1 MGEPSTP
8 GSSTLRH
15 VATGLVTKHPPR
27 LSRVSVSVSV
37 VIPVYRG
44 EQTLPGLIAEL
55 EAYTH
60 EHITPAGRRFRIEEV
75 LLVWDRGPGRSD
87 ETLRELAN
95 QYSWVKPVWLS
106 RNFGQHAATLAGM
119 TSSGGDWIVT
129 MDEDG
134 QQDPAYIANML
145 DAAYEDNA
153 QLVYGTPANPPPHSA
168 FRNAGS
174 KFAKRL
180 FAGALADG
188 GFAEFNSYR
197 LILGEIG
204 RSVAAY
210 TGTGVY
216 LDVALSWVVADVTTC
231 PVVGRTEGREATNY
245 GYRRLFG
252 HFGRLLV
259 SSGTKPLIFV
269 SWLGVLFVLLG
280 AAVSIWVIYQRIIG
294 ELIIAGWAS
303 TFIALM
309 LIGGAI
315 LLSLGIIAQ
324 YVGAATNMSLGKP
337 LYLVV
342 RDPAST
348 FPTRESDELR
358 P

>member
-1 MGEPSTP
+1 MNTSATA
-8 GSSTLRH
+8 SHNLR
-15 VATGLVTKHPPR
+15 
-27 LSRVSVSVSV
+27 VSV
-37 VIPVYRG
+37 VIPVYSG
-44 EQTLPGLIAEL
+44 QETLPDLVAEL
-55 EAYTH
+55 SNYASPTKTAQGH
-60 EHITPAGRRFRIEEV
+60 TFTIEEV
-75 LLVWDRGPGRSD
+75 LLVWDRGPLGSEQTIRD
-87 ETLRELAN
+87 LV
-95 QYSWVKPVWLS
+95 QKYSWAKPLWLS

-134 QQDPAYIANML
+134 QQDPAFIADMI
-145 DAAYEDNA
+145 DSAYTHKA
-153 QLVYGTPANPPPHSA
+153 QLVYATPRNPPPHSKI
-168 FRNAGS
+168 RNFGS
-174 KFAKRL
+174 KFAKKL

-231 PVVGRTEGREATNY
+231 PVTAREEGRPAANY
-245 GYRRLFG
+245 NYRRLAG
-252 HFGRLLV
+252 HFGRMIV
-259 SSGTKPLIFV
+259 SSGAKPLFFV
-269 SWLGVLFVLLG
+269 SWLGIFFVALG
-280 AAVSIWVIYQRIIG
+280 GLASLWVIYQRISG
-294 ELIIAGWAS
+294 EVIIAGWAS

-315 LLSLGIIAQ
+315 LLSLGIMAQ

-337 LYLVV
+337 LYVVV
-342 RDPAST
+342 RDPKNT
-348 FPTRESDELR
+348 FDPQAQQDS
-358 P
+358 

>member
-1 MGEPSTP
+1 MSC
-8 GSSTLRH
+8 LRI
-15 VATGLVTKHPPR
+15 
-27 LSRVSVSVSV
+27 SV

-44 EQTLPGLIAEL
+44 EETLPQLIREL
-55 EAYTH
+55 KVLTVEQR
-60 EHITPAGRRFRIEEV
+60 TPDGRNFRVEEV
-75 LLVWDRGPGRSD
+75 LLVWDCGPGESD
-87 ETLRELAN
+87 HVLRALAEEH
-95 QYSWVKPVWLS
+95 SFVRPIWLS

-134 QQDPAYIANML
+134 QQDPTFIAPML
-145 DAAYEDNA
+145 DRAYQQQT
-153 QLVYGTPANPPPHSA
+153 QLVYGTPTNPPPHSR
-168 FRNAGS
+168 FRNAAS
-174 KFAKRL
+174 KSVKKV
-180 FAGALADG
+180 FAGALAEG

-197 LILGEIG
+197 LVLGEIG

-231 PVVGRTEGREATNY
+231 PVVARKEGRAASNY
-245 GYRRLFG
+245 TYRSLFS
-252 HFGRLLV
+252 HFGRLMV

-269 SWLGVLFVLLG
+269 SWLGVLFVLMG
-280 AAVSIWVIYQRIIG
+280 AAVSIWVVYQRIAG

-303 TFIALM
+303 TFISLM

-324 YVGAATNMSLGKP
+324 YIGAATNMSLGKP
-337 LYLVV
+337 LYIVV
-342 RDPAST
+342 RDPAMT
-348 FPTRESDELR
+348 FDPRSSVQTRPPQKS
-358 P
+358 

>member
-1 MGEPSTP
+1 MSI
-8 GSSTLRH
+8 
-15 VATGLVTKHPPR
+15 VR
-27 LSRVSVSVSV
+27 LSV
-37 VIPVYRG
+37 VIPVYQG
-44 EQTLPGLIAEL
+44 EDTLPSLMAEL
-55 EAYTH
+55 ERYT
-60 EHITPAGRRFRIEEV
+60 TPQHTPEGRPFVIEEV

-87 ETLRELAN
+87 STLRELADR
-95 QYSWVKPVWLS
+95 YVWIRPLWLS

-134 QQDPAYIANML
+134 QQDPAFIPAML
-145 DAAYEDNA
+145 DTAYDDHA
-153 QLVYGTPANPPPHSA
+153 QLVYGTPSNPPPHSA
-168 FRNAGS
+168 VRNTAS
-174 KFAKRL
+174 KVVKKV

-197 LILGEIG
+197 LVLGEIG

-231 PVVGRTEGREATNY
+231 PVVARREGREASNY
-245 GYRRLFG
+245 TYRRLFG
-252 HFGRLLV
+252 HFGRLIV
-259 SSGTKPLIFV
+259 SSGTRPLFFV
-269 SWLGVLFVLLG
+269 SWLGVLFVLMG
-280 AAVSIWVIYQRIIG
+280 AAVSVWVLYQRIVG
-294 ELIIAGWAS
+294 EIVIAGWAS

-309 LIGGAI
+309 LIGGAM

-337 LYLVV
+337 LYVVV
-342 RDPAST
+342 RDPANT
-348 FPTRESDELR
+348 FTEQPGKEDLSR

>member
-1 MGEPSTP
+1 MS
-8 GSSTLRH
+8 LRI
-15 VATGLVTKHPPR
+15 
-27 LSRVSVSVSV
+27 SV

-44 EQTLPGLIAEL
+44 EETLPGLVEEL
-55 EAYTH
+55 SAYVSPQFSPNGRGF
-60 EHITPAGRRFRIEEV
+60 HIHEV

-87 ETLRELAN
+87 ETLRQLSQ
-95 QYSWVKPVWLS
+95 QYSWVKPIWLS

-134 QQDPAYIANML
+134 QQDPAFIGALL
-145 DAAYEDNA
+145 DAAYENTA
-153 QLVYGTPANPPPHSA
+153 QLVYGTPTNPPPHSA

-180 FAGALADG
+180 FASSLADG

-231 PVVGRTEGREATNY
+231 PVVARSEGREATNY
-245 GYRRLFG
+245 GYRKLVG

-259 SSGTKPLIFV
+259 SSGTKPLFFV
-269 SWLGVLFVLLG
+269 SWLGILFVLLG
-280 AAVSIWVIYQRIIG
+280 AAVSIWVAYQRITG
-294 ELIIAGWAS
+294 ELVIAGWAS

-309 LIGGAI
+309 LIGGAM
-315 LLSLGIIAQ
+315 LFSLGIIAQ

-342 RDPAST
+342 QDPSAT
-348 FPTRESDELR
+348 FLPDQSESLPFRNENT
-358 P
+358 

>member
-1 MGEPSTP
+1 
-8 GSSTLRH
+8 
-15 VATGLVTKHPPR
+15 
-27 LSRVSVSVSV
+27 V

-55 EAYTH
+55 ETYTH
-60 EHITPAGRRFRIEEV
+60 KQTTPAGREFRIEEV

-87 ETLRELAN
+87 ETLRELASR
-95 QYSWVKPVWLS
+95 YSWVKPVWLS

-134 QQDPAYIANML
+134 QQDPAYIATML
-145 DAAYEDNA
+145 DAAYEDSA

-168 FRNAGS
+168 VRNAGS

-188 GFAEFNSYR
+188 DFAEFNSYR

-231 PVVGRTEGREATNY
+231 PVVGRSEGREATNY

-252 HFGRLLV
+252 HFGRLIV

-294 ELIIAGWAS
+294 ELVIAGWAS

-348 FPTRESDELR
+348 FQTNESDELR

>member
-1 MGEPSTP
+1 M
-8 GSSTLRH
+8 
-15 VATGLVTKHPPR
+15 
-27 LSRVSVSVSV
+27 SVSVSV

-44 EQTLPGLIAEL
+44 EDTLPALMAEMAPL
-55 EAYTH
+55 TDPQ
-60 EHITPAGRRFRIEEV
+60 TSPAGRAFRIEEV

-87 ETLRELAN
+87 QTLRELAAT
-95 QYSWVKPVWLS
+95 YSWVKPVWLS

-119 TSSGGDWIVT
+119 TSSGGEWIVT

-134 QQDPAYIANML
+134 QQDPAYIGAML
-145 DAAYEDNA
+145 DQAYHDGA

-180 FAGALADG
+180 FAGALSDG
-188 GFAEFNSYR
+188 GFAEFNSFR

-231 PVVGRTEGREATNY
+231 PVVGRAEGRDATNY
-245 GYRRLFG
+245 SYRRLFG

-280 AAVSIWVIYQRIIG
+280 AAASLWVLYQRVTG
-294 ELIIAGWAS
+294 EIVIAGWAS

-309 LIGGAI
+309 LIGGAM

-324 YVGAATNMSLGKP
+324 YVGVATNMSLGRP

-342 RDPAST
+342 RDPAAT
-348 FPTRESDELR
+348 FQLPTDDELNS
-358 P
+358 

>member
-1 MGEPSTP
+1 M
-8 GSSTLRH
+8 
-15 VATGLVTKHPPR
+15 
-27 LSRVSVSVSV
+27 SV

-44 EQTLPGLIAEL
+44 EDTLPEVLAEL
-55 EAYTH
+55 ADLTQPQT
-60 EHITPAGRRFRIEEV
+60 TPEGRLFHVHEV
-75 LLVWDRGPGRSD
+75 LLVWDRGPGQSD
-87 ETLRELAN
+87 ATIRDLTET
-95 QYSWVKPVWLS
+95 YSWVKPVWLS

-134 QQDPAYIANML
+134 QQDPTFIAAML
-145 DAAYEDNA
+145 DTAYRDGA
-153 QLVYGTPANPPPHSA
+153 QLVYGAPTNPPPHST

-174 KFAKRL
+174 RFAKKL
-180 FAGALADG
+180 FAGALSDG

-210 TGTGVY
+210 TGPGVY
-216 LDVALSWVVADVTTC
+216 LDVALSWVVADSTTC
-231 PVVGRTEGREATNY
+231 PVRARREGREASNY
-245 GYRRLFG
+245 GYGRLAG

-259 SSGTKPLIFV
+259 SSGTKPLFFV

-280 AAVSIWVIYQRIIG
+280 AAASLWVLYQRITG
-294 ELIIAGWAS
+294 EIVIAGWAS

-309 LIGGAI
+309 LIGGAV
-315 LLSLGIIAQ
+315 LLSLGILAQ
-324 YVGAATNMSLGKP
+324 YIGAATNMSLGKP

-342 RDPAST
+342 RDPAAT
-348 FPTRESDELR
+348 FDSVANDSVDTGTDSQDQ
-358 P
+358 

>member
-1 MGEPSTP
+1 M
-8 GSSTLRH
+8 
-15 VATGLVTKHPPR
+15 
-27 LSRVSVSVSV
+27 
-37 VIPVYRG
+37 
-44 EQTLPGLIAEL
+44 TLPALMTEL
-55 EAYTH
+55 EAYTSPQR
-60 EHITPAGRRFRIEEV
+60 TPQGREFVIEEV

-87 ETLRELAN
+87 SALRELADK
-95 QYSWVKPVWLS
+95 YSWVRPLWLS

-134 QQDPAYIANML
+134 QQDPAFIAAML
-145 DAAYEDNA
+145 DTAYDQQA
-153 QLVYGTPANPPPHSA
+153 QLVYGTPSNPPPHSA
-168 FRNAGS
+168 FRNTAS
-174 KFAKRL
+174 KAVKRL

-197 LILGEIG
+197 LVLGEIG

-231 PVVGRTEGREATNY
+231 PVVARREGREASNY
-245 GYRRLFG
+245 TYRRLFG
-252 HFGRLLV
+252 HFGRLIV
-259 SSGTKPLIFV
+259 SSGTRPLFFV
-269 SWLGVLFVLLG
+269 SWLGVLFVLMG
-280 AAVSIWVIYQRIIG
+280 AAVSVWVLYQRIVG
-294 ELIIAGWAS
+294 EIIIAGWAS

-309 LIGGAI
+309 LIGGAM

-337 LYLVV
+337 LYVVV
-342 RDPAST
+342 RDPANT
-348 FPTRESDELR
+348 FDQKPTKEDR
-358 P
+358 PNP

>member
-1 MGEPSTP
+1 MYQGE
-8 GSSTLRH
+8 
-15 VATGLVTKHPPR
+15 
-27 LSRVSVSVSV
+27 
-37 VIPVYRG
+37 
-44 EQTLPGLIAEL
+44 ETLPSLMAEL
-55 EAYTH
+55 EHYT
-60 EHITPAGRRFRIEEV
+60 TPQHTPEGRQFVIEEV

-87 ETLRELAN
+87 STLRELADR
-95 QYSWVKPVWLS
+95 YAWVRPLWLS

-134 QQDPAYIANML
+134 QQDPAFIPAML
-145 DAAYEDNA
+145 DTAYDDHA
-153 QLVYGTPANPPPHSA
+153 QLVYGTTSNPPPHSA
-168 FRNAGS
+168 VRNTAS
-174 KFAKRL
+174 KVVKKL

-188 GFAEFNSYR
+188 GFAEFNSFR
-197 LILGEIG
+197 LVLGEIG

-231 PVVGRTEGREATNY
+231 PVVARREGREASNY
-245 GYRRLFG
+245 TYRRLFG
-252 HFGRLLV
+252 HFGRLIV
-259 SSGTKPLIFV
+259 SSGTRPLFFV
-269 SWLGVLFVLLG
+269 SWLGVLFVLMG
-280 AAVSIWVIYQRIIG
+280 AAVSVWVLYQRIVG
-294 ELIIAGWAS
+294 EIVIAGWAS

-309 LIGGAI
+309 LIGGAM

-337 LYLVV
+337 LYVVV
-342 RDPAST
+342 RDPANT
-348 FPTRESDELR
+348 FSQQPGKEDHSR